1 MKALTAFAAFAVAVV
16 VPPKAVGQVPARF
29 LGTWVVDAEATAS
42 TIAADPN
49 MDPENKPGWTER
61 WLSSGTEVEIA
72 GTSITFRH
80 LEGATF
86 DLAVSLEDDS
96 GDRTLLSAVLPDP
109 SRQQEM
115 KLSVELRL
123 DQGGRM
129 NLRIGEENDFDLVV
143 WQRSDDAGPER
154 RAPAFGDAIDYLDS
168 LKSCGPGE
176 FRFSYPGIG
185 AYHQTI
191 LGWEDDRCRVR
202 SEHTQFTVM
211 CDFSAET
218 IELLT
223 SDAKY
228 EEARSGILSGSTDS
242 EESRR
247 MAEECRAE

>member
-1 MKALTAFAAFAVAVV
+1 MKALTAFAAFTVV
-16 VPPKAVGQVPARF
+16 VGVPATAAGQVPVRF
-29 LGTWVVDAEATAS
+29 LGIWVVDAEATAS
-42 TIAADPN
+42 TIAADP
-49 MDPENKPGWTER
+49 DIYPDNKPGWTER
-61 WLSSGTEVEIA
+61 WLTSGAEVEITEA
-72 GTSITFRH
+72 SIAFRH

-86 DLAVSLEDDS
+86 DLAVSLEDDAE
-96 GDRTLLSAVLPDP
+96 DRTLLSAVLSDP

-123 DQGGRM
+123 NEGGTM
-129 NLRIGEENDFDLVV
+129 NLRIREENDFDLVV

-154 RAPAFGDAIDYLDS
+154 RAQVVGGAIDYLNS
-168 LKSCGPGE
+168 LRSCEPGE

-185 AYHQTI
+185 TYHHTI
-191 LGWEDDRCRVR
+191 SGWEGDRCRVR

-211 CDFSAET
+211 CTFSAET

-223 SDAKY
+223 SEAKY

-247 MAEECRAE
+247 MAEECRVE